1 MNSFK
6 LLSLLIL
13 FISSYC
19 NVSYGWIFPEHR
31 DITRAGV
38 ERLSAVQ
45 RKLFEDLWIIARTG
59 SETRLSS
66 SLIYDAAIYPGT
78 LVDFAAFPAISGDH
92 SVSARDMLNI
102 VLHTSWINGVIEIA
116 NELKSEIANARSRE
130 DLLNA
135 LRNSDLML
143 QRADPEYAARAGHND
158 VHFLRSLQSVT
169 QSLSEYMAFCI
180 KPGADLNALGVYIY
194 YHCLALYKASFYSSA
209 GLSPDQRTKLV
220 ISALADEAFALHF
233 LEDFTAAGHAAG
245 VWGAP
250 SQKKGSHDYYNEHG
264 IQTTTW
270 AGEPIIVVGDAWMR
284 DEDVARTAEL
294 VKLSLEQMLNSFSDG
309 LTFSAAPV
317 ENQDIFAPGDF
328 DISKVNF
335 MPEFTIDS
343 TVTAM
348 LMPLLSGT
356 TVPALSR
363 GLGELPR
370 FRAELGFFAGLAAS
384 LTGTAISRGF
394 GKDQDFPGAI
404 SGVDA
409 TIKLGVGLDDVLS
422 ESSDGLAFLGIGI
435 KRESGASS
443 GIVNLPETKAY
454 GNLLSSIPARTS
466 WNFKL
471 RCPFFLIPGD
481 LILSTPILSFIAPQ
495 TLEKMAAFAANGGF
509 IPWQAGIST
518 SVGRFQFIL
527 GREISVQ
534 LFGLNDRDVFY
545 QRVTTPSN
553 ESGFALFSYKS
564 TRIELPILEYRPF
577 RSFAADQSSKLFIQF
592 YGGVDIP
599 YDLEQV
605 EKVDIIQPELENIW
619 YFGFRLAF
627 DWRYYF

>member
-1 MNSFK
+1 MNRLKPLF
-6 LLSLLIL
+6 LLIL
-13 FISSYC
+13 FISSFG
-19 NVSYGWIFPEHR
+19 NMTYGWIFPEHR
-31 DITRAGV
+31 EITRAGI
-38 ERLSAVQ
+38 EKLSAEQ
-45 RKLFEDLWIIARTG
+45 RKFFEDLWKIARTG
-59 SETRLSS
+59 SEGRLSPF
-66 SLIYDAAIYPGT
+66 LIFDDGLASGT

-92 SVSARDMLNI
+92 SVSGRDMLNI
-102 VLHTSWINGVIEIA
+102 VLHSTWIKSVIEIA
-116 NELKSEIANARSRE
+116 NELKSEIAGARTRE

-143 QRADPEYAARAGHND
+143 QRADPEYASRAGHND
-158 VHFLRSLQSVT
+158 VHFLRSLGSMAQP
-169 QSLSEYMAFCI
+169 LSEYIAYCI

-194 YHCLALYKASFYSSA
+194 YHNLALYKASFFSSVDL
-209 GLSPDQRTKLV
+209 GPDERTRLV
-220 ISALADEAFALHF
+220 ISALADEAFAIHF

-284 DEDVARTAEL
+284 DEDVVRTSAL
-294 VKLSLEQMLNSFSDG
+294 VKLSLEQMLNSFSGG
-309 LTFSAAPV
+309 LTFGPV
-317 ENQDIFAPGDF
+317 PVKDMDIFSPDGF
-328 DISKVNF
+328 DISKAEF
-335 MPEFTIDS
+335 MPEFIVDS
-343 TVTAM
+343 NVTTM
-348 LMPLLSGT
+348 LLPLLSGT

-370 FRAELGFFAGLAAS
+370 FRAELGFFAGLSAS

-409 TIKLGVGLDDVLS
+409 TIKIGVGLDDVLS
-422 ESSDGLAFLGIGI
+422 ESSDGLAFLGFGI
-435 KRESGASS
+435 RRESGASS

-466 WNFKL
+466 YNIKL

-481 LILSTPILSFIAPQ
+481 LILSTPFLSFIAPQ
-495 TLEKMAAFAANGGF
+495 TLEKMAAFAANGGW

-527 GREISVQ
+527 GREVNIQ

-599 YDLEQV
+599 YDLELV
-605 EKVDIIQPELENIW
+605 EKVEIIQPELENIW
-619 YFGFRLAF
+619 YLGFRLAF

>member
-1 MNSFK
+1 MNRYTLFF
-6 LLSLLIL
+6 LLIL
-13 FISSYC
+13 LISSDK
-19 NVSYGWIFPEHR
+19 NVTYGWIFPEHR
-31 DITRAGV
+31 DITRAGI
-38 ERLSAVQ
+38 ENLSAEQ
-45 RKLFEDLWIIARTG
+45 RKLFEDLWKIARTG
-59 SETRLSS
+59 SEGRLSPF
-66 SLIYDAAIYPGT
+66 LIFDDGLASGT

-92 SVSARDMLNI
+92 SVSGRDMLKI
-102 VLHTSWINGVIEIA
+102 VLHSTWIKSVIEIA
-116 NELKSEIANARSRE
+116 NELKSEIAQARTRE

-143 QRADPEYAARAGHND
+143 QRADPEYASRAGHND
-158 VHFLRSLQSVT
+158 VHFLRSLQSMT

-180 KPGADLNALGVYIY
+180 KPGAELNALGVYIY
-194 YHCLALYKASFYSSA
+194 YHNLALYKASFFSSA
-209 GLSPDQRTKLV
+209 DLGPDERTRLV
-220 ISALADEAFALHF
+220 ISVLADEAFALHF

-284 DEDVARTAEL
+284 DEDVARTAAL
-294 VKLSLEQMLNSFSDG
+294 VKLSLEQMLNSFSGG
-309 LTFSAAPV
+309 LKFSSAPV
-317 ENQDIFAPGDF
+317 KDMDIFSPGNF
-328 DISKVNF
+328 DISKVDF
-335 MPEFTIDS
+335 MPEFRVDPN
-343 TVTAM
+343 VTAI
-348 LMPLLSGT
+348 LLPLLSST

-466 WNFKL
+466 YNIKL

-495 TLEKMAAFAANGGF
+495 TLEKMAAFAANGGW

-545 QRVTTPSN
+545 QRVTTTSN

-599 YDLEQV
+599 YDLELV
-605 EKVDIIQPELENIW
+605 EKADIIQPELENIW
-619 YFGFRLAF
+619 YLGFRLAF